1 MVEENLRIHTFTEI
15 PSPEIFSSQIE
26 PKNVPTVFKEC
37 IMNWKAFSKWNPSHG
52 GLIYVQERV
61 GSVAVEAMLSRS
73 SPVFYCDIRS
83 HERVPLSFSTFIRYC
98 LCLLENRDGK
108 QDDFFESQKH
118 SLAVSDTEQIDL
130 LFGEAPQQFY
140 LAQPLPLETKI
151 VASVNLWMNSMKAR
165 SSTQY
170 DPHHN
175 LLCIVSGCKEVTLW
189 PPSATPYLYTRP
201 LYGEASN
208 HSSVTLEEPDLSV
221 YPRSACLN
229 GFLQKVVLHAGDALF
244 IPEGWFQF
252 VVCTYLFCQLRTGYI
267 NSTIWLSP
275 ESTGVVILLECF
287 PTEALLADAF
297 DVNLTMNLLFIKDV
311 FVYTIA
317 GDGSNIYC
325 GKLSNVTICFE
336 LVEWFELVKNG
347 WGAAG
352 GGGGVHLML
361 PGLGQNKMLHFP
373 SSGMDKTM
381 TCTTS
386 HANNAYRDHGHQGI
400 NRNCGNKS
408 SNDELRYSSAGE
420 NDETNK
426 RKEDSSSINDDPV
439 ANLILTLHPLTI
451 RNVFLAMADNFPRT
465 LEALVLHALTP
476 VGSEILTR
484 KFEEMDQL
492 ISEDQYIFYGVFD
505 DQSAAMDALLN
516 GKELF
521 SHQCVMSIP
530 IVKAGFTLIE
540 FSSLVTVA

>member
-1 MVEENLRIHTFTEI
+1 MEKDWIHSRNSPRQRPLEKSLKHASALAQHQCATLVEENLRIHTFTEI

-26 PKNVPTVFKEC
+26 AKNVPAVFKKC

-52 GLIYVQERV
+52 GLIYLQERV

-73 SPVFYCDIRS
+73 APVFYGDIRS
-83 HERVPLSFSTFIRYC
+83 HEREHTQLKC
-98 LCLLENRDGK
+98 L
-108 QDDFFESQKH
+108 
-118 SLAVSDTEQIDL
+118 
-130 LFGEAPQQFY
+130 GEDIQT
-140 LAQPLPLETKI
+140 PLPLETKI

-165 SSTQY
+165 SSTHY

-175 LLCIVSGCKEVTLW
+175 LLCLVSGCKEVTLW

-244 IPEGWFQF
+244 IPEGWFHQ
-252 VVCTYLFCQLRTGYI
+252 VDSEDL
-267 NSTIWLSP
+267 
-275 ESTGVVILLECF
+275 
-287 PTEALLADAF
+287 
-297 DVNLTMNLLFIKDV
+297 
-311 FVYTIA
+311 TIA
-317 GDGSNIYC
+317 VNFWWRSMSITG
-325 GKLSNVTICFE
+325 
-336 LVEWFELVKNG
+336 
-347 WGAAG
+347 
-352 GGGGVHLML
+352 ML
-361 PGLGQNKMLHFP
+361 EH
-373 SSGMDKTM
+373 MDAYYLCRLLKRLTDKEM
-381 TCTTS
+381 
-386 HANNAYRDHGHQGI
+386 ANNAYRDHGHQGI

-451 RNVFLAMADNFPRT
+451 RNVFLAMADYFPRT

-492 ISEDQYIFYGVFD
+492 ISEDQNQFYQIFYGLFD

-521 SHQCVMSIP
+521 AHQ
-530 IVKAGFTLIE
+530 
-540 FSSLVTVA
+540 SL

>member
-1 MVEENLRIHTFTEI
+1 MVEENLRIHTFTDI
-15 PSPEIFSSQIE
+15 PSPQIFSSQIE
-26 PKNVPTVFKEC
+26 PKNVPAVFKEC
-37 IMNWKAFSKWNPSHG
+37 VKHWKAFSKWNPSNG
-52 GLIYVQERV
+52 GLIYLQERV

-73 SPVFYCDIRS
+73 APVFYGDIRS

-98 LCLLENRDGK
+98 LCLLENRDGMR
-108 QDDFFESQKH
+108 DDFLGSQKH

-140 LAQPLPLETKI
+140 LAQVPILNFEKKEHMQLECLGEDIQTPLPLETKSL
-151 VASVNLWMNSMKAR
+151 ASVNLWMNSMKAR
-165 SSTQY
+165 SSTHY

-175 LLCIVSGCKEVTLW
+175 LLCLVSGCKEVTLW
-189 PPSATPYLYTRP
+189 PPSATPYLYPRP

-229 GFLQKVVLHAGDALF
+229 SFSQKVVLHAGDALF
-244 IPEGWFQF
+244 IPEGWFHQ
-252 VVCTYLFCQLRTGYI
+252 VDSEDL
-267 NSTIWLSP
+267 
-275 ESTGVVILLECF
+275 
-287 PTEALLADAF
+287 
-297 DVNLTMNLLFIKDV
+297 
-311 FVYTIA
+311 TIA
-317 GDGSNIYC
+317 VNFWWRST
-325 GKLSNVTICFE
+325 TISD
-336 LVEWFELVKNG
+336 
-347 WGAAG
+347 
-352 GGGGVHLML
+352 ML
-361 PGLGQNKMLHFP
+361 EHMDAYYLRRILKRLTDKEMNKMLHFP
-373 SSGMDKTM
+373 SSSMDKTM

-386 HANNAYRDHGHQGI
+386 QANNAYRDHGHQGI
-400 NRNCGNKS
+400 STNCGNKS
-408 SNDELRYSSAGE
+408 SNDELRSKVMLQDLEPCASQSLNELISLVHDRLNPSKLTGSTYNSSAGE

-451 RNVFLAMADNFPRT
+451 RSVFLAMADNFPRT

-492 ISEDQYIFYGVFD
+492 ISGEDQNQFYQIFYGVFD

-521 SHQCVMSIP
+521 ARQAFENVLDQYVGINLDGP
-530 IVKAGFTLIE
+530 KQQIK
-540 FSSLVTVA
+540 